1 MADEKLL
8 IFGNHLRGL
17 RLAKGITQEGLA
29 ERAGL
34 HPTYIGGVERG
45 ERNLGLSNLFNRHS
59 GQRPEYSSLT
69 TATARPM
76 ALPLRFSPREL
87 S

>member
-17 RLAKGITQEGLA
+17 RLARGITQEVLA

-34 HPTYIGGVERG
+34 HSTYVGGVERG
-45 ERNLGLSNLFNRHS
+45 ERNLGLSNLFKLAAALDV
-59 GQRPEYSSLT
+59 RPS
-69 TATARPM
+69 
-76 ALPLRFSPREL
+76 ALLVDFDEGEG
-87 S
+87 

>member
-17 RLAKGITQEGLA
+17 RLARGITQEVLA

-45 ERNLGLSNLFNRHS
+45 ERNLGLSNLFK
-59 GQRPEYSSLT
+59 L
-69 TATARPM
+69 AA
-76 ALPLRFSPREL
+76 ALDVWPSALLVVFDEGEG
-87 S
+87 